1 MSGFVKEHRQI
12 LEWGWYKDVHTCHLF
27 RHLILKAQWKPTTF
41 RDVALSVG
49 QLLTGRKTLAF
60 ETGLTEQ
67 QVRTALSNLQKH
79 HEITIK
85 STSKFSIITVCN
97 YSKYQAVEM
106 TEQPALQ
113 PALQP
118 ANSPTNNQQSTS
130 NQPAA
135 NHMQDYKTTK
145 TQETAFK
152 KERKKEGKKEKKD
165 TPSDEGMRLAG
176 LLRDAVL
183 KWKADARTPDSLT
196 AWANDIDKM
205 INIDKRKP
213 ESIEAV
219 LKWLPTDNFWPKNV
233 RSGDKLRIQ
242 FDVLESGM
250 NKPQPNRQP
259 EAAKNLGPRLTG
271 WPEGTDERYRPRWGN
286 DEAAWLKAKALND
299 AHHEEQRKKKN
310 AI

>member
-1 MSGFVKEHRQI
+1 MSQSETYVKLFRKI
-12 LEWGWYKDVHTCHLF
+12 TEWEWYKDANTARVFIHL
-27 RHLILKAQWKPTTF
+27 LLKASWSGGRYKGHPVEIGQAISGYKATAE
-41 RDVALSVG
+41 ALG
-49 QLLTGRKTLAF
+49 I
-60 ETGLTEQ
+60 TERA
-67 QVRTALSNLQKH
+67 VRTAFEHLKTTG
-79 HEITIK
+79 EVTVK
-85 STSKFSIITVCN
+85 VTSKFSIVTICN
-97 YSKYQAVEM
+97 YSKYSGGIFE
-106 TEQPALQ
+106 
-113 PALQP
+113 
-118 ANSPTNNQQSTS
+118 NDNQNASQNASQLTS
-130 NQPAA
+130 NRQASDK
-135 NHMQDYKTTK
+135 QS
-145 TQETAFK
+145 TAFK

>member
-1 MSGFVKEHRQI
+1 MSQSETYVKLFRKI
-12 LEWGWYKDVHTCHLF
+12 TEWEWYKDANTARVFIHL
-27 RHLILKAQWKPTTF
+27 LLKASWSGGRYKGHPVEIGQAISGYKATAE
-41 RDVALSVG
+41 ALG
-49 QLLTGRKTLAF
+49 I
-60 ETGLTEQ
+60 TERA
-67 QVRTALSNLQKH
+67 VRTAFEHLKTTG
-79 HEITIK
+79 EVTVK
-85 STSKFSIITVCN
+85 VTSKFSIVTICN
-97 YSKYQAVEM
+97 YSKYSGGIFE
-106 TEQPALQ
+106 
-113 PALQP
+113 
-118 ANSPTNNQQSTS
+118 NDNQNASQLTS
-130 NQPAA
+130 NRQASDK
-135 NHMQDYKTTK
+135 QS
-145 TQETAFK
+145 TAFK

-271 WPEGTDERYRPRWGN
+271 WPEGTDELYRPRWGN